1 MTRAS
6 MEIDLTMQ
14 IWKEGNMYVSY
25 SPELDISSCG
35 ETSEESKKN
44 LHEAVE
50 AFLEE
55 AERMGTLRDILEES
69 GFVKEETIWKRPQI
83 ITTEKV
89 RFAFSPDNF

>member
-1 MTRAS
+1 MTHTS
-6 MEIDLTMQ
+6 IEIDLTMQ

-35 ETSEESKKN
+35 ETPEEAKKN

-55 AERMGTLRDILEES
+55 AESMGTLKNILEES
-69 GFVKEETIWKRPQI
+69 GFIKDETVWKRPQI

-89 RFAFSPDNF
+89 RFAFPPDNF